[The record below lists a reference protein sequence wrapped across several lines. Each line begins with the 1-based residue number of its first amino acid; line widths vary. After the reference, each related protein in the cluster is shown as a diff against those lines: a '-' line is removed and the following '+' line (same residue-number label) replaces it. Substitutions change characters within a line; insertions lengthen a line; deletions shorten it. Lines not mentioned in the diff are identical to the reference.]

1 MAYALNG
8 VSEPLTIISNIIE
21 GICHKFQEFRR
32 VQISHVKRL
41 GNRSAHIL
49 AQNVKNVAS
58 YIIWIKENPN
68 MIESALTQDIFFL
81 SLS

>member
-1 MAYALNG
+1 MADALNG

-21 GICHKFQEFRR
+21 GICHKFQKFRR

-41 GNRSAHIL
+41 DNRPAHIL

-58 YIIWIKENPN
+58 YVI
-68 MIESALTQDIFFL
+68 
-81 SLS
+81 